1 MLKSLLQI
9 LIPSAGSINRLCGL
23 HFTSAVTLCQ
33 VHVVAAVN
41 SVCLGAATTLTQTL
55 RSTLSSTKESLYEAW
70 IVIAIAP
77 LQHTL
82 PKIGSDS
89 VKRYGPGTRSRDYN
103 LQQKGPALWPVPY
116 YSSPNC
122 CKHNEDMGSL
132 ERQQHRS
139 TAVTQLFCPLFHK
152 QLLILDAA
160 ILLTVSRRDWH
171 EANRQQIA
179 ER

>member
-1 MLKSLLQI
+1 MTLSSPFFHTVSLGAVGLR
-9 LIPSAGSINRLCGL
+9 IPNIC
-23 HFTSAVTLCQ
+23 TLCQ

-89 VKRYGPGTRSRDYN
+89 VQKKGAEISRT
-103 LQQKGPALWPVPY
+103 
-116 YSSPNC
+116 
-122 CKHNEDMGSL
+122 GS
-132 ERQQHRS
+132 
-139 TAVTQLFCPLFHK
+139 
-152 QLLILDAA
+152 
-160 ILLTVSRRDWH
+160 
-171 EANRQQIA
+171 
-179 ER
+179 